1 MFSVKYQCHHYSSGA
16 LKMHFGA
23 HGHQTQYL
31 MRLENCFFDEWHG
44 PLDQTPVVTDA
55 KMEGTNIP

>member
-1 MFSVKYQCHHYSSGA
+1 
-16 LKMHFGA
+16 MHFGA

-55 KMEGTNIP
+55 KMEATNIP